1 MLTGRLMIQAIA
13 DCLAG
18 LETDLPLDDF
28 TEPLRSA
35 YEAVRAAPQ
44 EGRQGALLK
53 SLLDCPDRDRLIG
66 AILSAAPGDGLD
78 YPSLA
83 EIADELSPINWL
95 WPDWIPNGMITLL
108 GSAPGIGKSLLSLD
122 LARRVIHGMDF
133 PDGSVV
139 SKPGPVIYVD
149 AELVPQMINERAER
163 WAMDTSAL
171 YLLQP
176 TEFFIDFSEQWDRDR
191 LAEMA
196 YTIDPVLIIVD
207 SLSSISSRG
216 ENSVEEVRGVLSFL
230 NNLALDMQAGLL
242 LIHHLRKGDNR
253 HLTIDSF
260 RGSSH
265 IVAMSRSVLG
275 LSLVQTGPEP
285 DRNGPRQLELIKTN
299 LARYPDPI
307 GVELLPLHPD
317 GVIIEYGEPP
327 RAYEQPTQT
336 TLCGEWLVETLE
348 EFGEPMRPRDIVSL
362 AEENGFSRSTLYRA
376 RSDLGDAITNTEGHH
391 NPDNR
396 WGLA

>member
-44 EGRQGALLK
+44 EGRQGALLR

-66 AILSAAPGDGLD
+66 GILSAAPGDGPD

-83 EIADELSPINWL
+83 DIADALPAIEWL
-95 WPDWIPNGMITLL
+95 WPGWIPSGMITLL
-108 GSAPGIGKSLLSLD
+108 GSAPGVGKSMLSLD

-139 SKPGPVIYVD
+139 SRPGSVIYVD
-149 AELVPQMINERAER
+149 AELVPQLINERAER
-163 WAMDTSAL
+163 WKMDTSAL

-176 TEFFIDFSEQWDRDR
+176 AEFFIDFGEQRDRDR

-196 YTIDPVLIIVD
+196 YTIDPVLIIID

-216 ENSVEEVRGVLSFL
+216 ENSVKEVRGLLSFL

-242 LIHHLRKGDNR
+242 LIHHLRKGSNS
-253 HLTIDSF
+253 LNIDSF

-275 LSLVQTGPEP
+275 LSMVQTGPEP

-299 LARYPDPI
+299 LGRYPDPI

-317 GVIIEYGEPP
+317 GVLIEYVDPP
-327 RAYEQPTQT
+327 RAYEPPTQT

-348 EFGEPMRPRDIVSL
+348 EFGGPMRPRDIVSL
-362 AEENGFSRSTLYRA
+362 AAEDGFSRSTLYRA

-396 WGLA
+396 WELA